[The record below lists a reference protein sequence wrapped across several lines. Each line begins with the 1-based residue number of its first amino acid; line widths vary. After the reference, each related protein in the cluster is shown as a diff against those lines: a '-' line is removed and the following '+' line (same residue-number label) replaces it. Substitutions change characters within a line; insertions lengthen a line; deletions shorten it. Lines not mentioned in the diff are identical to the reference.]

1 MKLLE
6 PKFRRIVRFLAIP
19 AVLIFVLSIAAM
31 ASGSISLS
39 YSGITVDEAGRLYLG
54 RGGKIEVYE
63 DGAVVQTIKPPVEK
77 SFFFT
82 LQDGNLLL
90 STGKETTTLDMDGA
104 LLETAEDAEG
114 ALYASLKAQKHSC
127 TAPDGTV
134 YTLHREILAT
144 QVTAEDGTVLYA
156 EPVWAN
162 ALKPLLALAGLYVIF
177 AAGYIAL
184 DRFATLEATGHLDQV

>member
-6 PKFRRIVRFLAIP
+6 PKFRRLVRFLAIP
-19 AVLIFVLSIAAM
+19 AALIFVLAVAAM
-31 ASGSISLS
+31 ASGSMSLS
-39 YSGITVDEAGRLYLG
+39 YSGIAVDEAGRLYLG
-54 RGGKIEVYE
+54 RGGKIEVYD
-63 DGAVVQTIKPPVEK
+63 DGTVVQTIKPPVEK

-82 LQDGNLLL
+82 LRDGTILL
-90 STGKETTTLDMDGA
+90 STGKETTTLDMDGV
-104 LLETAEDAEG
+104 LLETAEDTEG
-114 ALYASLKAQKHSC
+114 ALYAALKAQKHIC

-134 YTLHREILAT
+134 YTLQREMLAT
-144 QVTAEDGTVLYA
+144 QVTAEDGTVLYS

>member
-6 PKFRRIVRFLAIP
+6 PKFRRIVRFLAIG
-19 AVLIFVLSIAAM
+19 AALIFVLSIAAM
-31 ASGSISLS
+31 ASGSMSLS
-39 YSGITVDEAGRLYLG
+39 YGGMAVDEEGRLYLG

-82 LQDGNLLL
+82 LQDGTILL

-104 LLETAEDAEG
+104 LLETAEDTEG
-114 ALYASLKAQKHSC
+114 ALYASLKAQKHSF

-134 YTLHREILAT
+134 YTLRHEMLAA
-144 QVTAEDGTVLYA
+144 QVTTEDGTVLYA
-156 EPVWAN
+156 EPAWAN